1 MKASPFIE
9 FFIKHNTAANLLM
22 VLMVVIGI
30 ISIDRLNRQFF
41 PTFDVEVVGVNV
53 TWSGATAED
62 VDANIVQP
70 LEPNCASSTMSRR

>member
-62 VDANIVQP
+62 V
-70 LEPNCASSTMSRR
+70 EPISCSRSNLNCASSTMSRR